1 MPKAKIEF
9 LQASWLDIDRIS
21 DFYLRE
27 VGPVSAEKAI
37 DEIMEHIG
45 ILGEH
50 PYAGPLHPD
59 PVLAKQEYRKLVLTK
74 TYIAVYR
81 VIGDTVYI
89 YRVVNGKTDY
99 PSLFKWFS
107 ARGLFLYRSS
117 PSFLHLT
124 IAPCFSPFCQ

>member
-89 YRVVNGKTDY
+89 YRVEKKKTDY
-99 PSLFKWFS
+99 QEFS
-107 ARGLFLYRSS
+107 QGIIQSESDFLMR
-117 PSFLHLT
+117 LHEQE
-124 IAPCFSPFCQ
+124 ANYHGE

>member
-37 DEIMEHIG
+37 DEIMEHIE

-59 PVLAKQEYRKLVLTK
+59 PVTRCWPD
-74 TYIAVYR
+74 R
-81 VIGDTVYI
+81 NTV
-89 YRVVNGKTDY
+89 N
-99 PSLFKWFS
+99 
-107 ARGLFLYRSS
+107 
-117 PSFLHLT
+117 
-124 IAPCFSPFCQ
+124 

>member
-37 DEIMEHIG
+37 DEILEHIG

-99 PSLFKWFS
+99 PSLFK
-107 ARGLFLYRSS
+107 
-117 PSFLHLT
+117 
-124 IAPCFSPFCQ
+124 

>member
-37 DEIMEHIG
+37 DEILAHIG
-45 ILGEH
+45 ILGDH
-50 PYAGPLHPD
+50 PYAGPVPAE
-59 PVLAKQEYRKLVLTK
+59 PGLAKRGYRKLVLTK

-89 YRVVNGKTDY
+89 YRFVNGKTDC
-99 PSLFKWFS
+99 PSLFK
-107 ARGLFLYRSS
+107 
-117 PSFLHLT
+117 
-124 IAPCFSPFCQ
+124 

>member
-1 MPKAKIEF
+1 MNFSRRHGWI
-9 LQASWLDIDRIS
+9 LTGSRIS
-21 DFYLRE
+21 ICARSVLY
-27 VGPVSAEKAI
+27 PPKKAI

-99 PSLFKWFS
+99 PSLFK
-107 ARGLFLYRSS
+107 
-117 PSFLHLT
+117 
-124 IAPCFSPFCQ
+124 

>member
-1 MPKAKIEF
+1 MKF

-81 VIGDTVYI
+81 VIGDTVLYLSCCE
-89 YRVVNGKTDY
+89 RKNGLPK
-99 PSLFKWFS
+99 L
-107 ARGLFLYRSS
+107 
-117 PSFLHLT
+117 
-124 IAPCFSPFCQ
+124 IQVIFCKRAVPL

>member
-9 LQASWLDIDRIS
+9 LQVSWLDIDRIS

-27 VGPVSAEKAI
+27 VGLVSAEKI
-37 DEIMEHIG
+37 VDEILAHIG
-45 ILGEH
+45 ILCEH

-89 YRVVNGKTDY
+89 SRIVNGKTDY
-99 PSLFKWFS
+99 PSLFK
-107 ARGLFLYRSS
+107 
-117 PSFLHLT
+117 
-124 IAPCFSPFCQ
+124 

>member
-21 DFYLRE
+21 DFYLRK

-50 PYAGPLHPD
+50 PYATASPRSGAGQTGIP
-59 PVLAKQEYRKLVLTK
+59 QLVLTK

-81 VIGDTVYI
+81 VLAI
-89 YRVVNGKTDY
+89 
-99 PSLFKWFS
+99 
-107 ARGLFLYRSS
+107 RSIS
-117 PSFLHLT
+117 IVL
-124 IAPCFSPFCQ
+124 

>member
-74 TYIAVYR
+74 TYIYKYKSPKL
-81 VIGDTVYI
+81 GQ
-89 YRVVNGKTDY
+89 
-99 PSLFKWFS
+99 SLYQEFS
-107 ARGLFLYRSS
+107 QGIIQSESDFLMR
-117 PSFLHLT
+117 LHEQE
-124 IAPCFSPFCQ
+124 ANYHGE

>member
-37 DEIMEHIG
+37 DEIMEHIE

-89 YRVVNGKTDY
+89 YRIVNGKTDY
-99 PSLFKWFS
+99 PSLFK
-107 ARGLFLYRSS
+107 
-117 PSFLHLT
+117 
-124 IAPCFSPFCQ
+124 